1 MEVKKRKIFD
11 GLIERRWGTSINPPE
26 ESDIKH
32 PSEEFEEYEDAD
44 EPARIVPDIED
55 TVDANGI
62 LLNQQPAYDRIL
74 HSEVSLQL
82 GEEMTVGRVTKRAIG
97 PEGTVAGSYDENPYL
112 NSMIYEVEFPDG
124 KNKRV
129 CCEYDCRT
137 HADTCRRG
145 CIFVDDA

>member
-1 MEVKKRKIFD
+1 MGYVHK
-11 GLIERRWGTSINPPE
+11 PPE

-44 EPARIVPDIED
+44 EPARIVPDIQD
-55 TVDANGI
+55 TVDANGL

-82 GEEMTVGRVTKRAIG
+82 GEEMTVGRVTKRTIG
-97 PEGTVAGSYDENPYL
+97 PDGTVAGSYGENPYL

-129 CCEYDCRT
+129 CCEYDCGE
-137 HADTCRRG
+137 H
-145 CIFVDDA
+145 VD